1 MRRRFCAIPAHM
13 QNHLLIFFMEQNSVY
28 SSCNPKK
35 HIAKNTHTPIVQVPH
50 ILIEITNCNRHIY
63 PLYWAQ
69 DETKGCRDDPVSWR
83 QTAERGNYMARGKET
98 VQQAPLSIRL
108 KRNFIR
114 YKYIYVMLLPIII
127 YYAIFCY
134 GPMGSIV
141 IAFQN
146 FKPALGISG
155 SKWVGFKH
163 FVDFFTGPYAWRLI
177 RNTLTLNILQILFG
191 FPIPIIVALLINE
204 IRCKTYKKFVQ
215 TVSYMPHFI
224 SLVVMCSLLLTF
236 SRSDGI
242 FNDFLSL
249 FGIPRTNLMA
259 NSALFRPMFVL
270 SGIWQEAGW
279 GSIIYLATLSTI
291 DPGLYEAATIDGA
304 NRLQRMLY
312 VSFPGLVPIII
323 VQLIMRV
330 GNILTMGFEKVF
342 LLYNPLTYDTADI
355 ISTFIY
361 RQGLELTNYSFGTA
375 VGLFNSVVN
384 LVILVAANYISKKT
398 TEESLW

>member
-1 MRRRFCAIPAHM
+1 MSR
-13 QNHLLIFFMEQNSVY
+13 E
-28 SSCNPKK
+28 KK
-35 HIAKNTHTPIVQVPH
+35 RNQEEAFAV
-50 ILIEITNCNRHIY
+50 
-63 PLYWAQ
+63 
-69 DETKGCRDDPVSWR
+69 
-83 QTAERGNYMARGKET
+83 
-98 VQQAPLSIRL
+98 RL
-108 KRNFIR
+108 KKDFIR
-114 YKYIYVMLLPIII
+114 YRYIYLMLLPVVI
-127 YYAIFCY
+127 YYAVFCY
-134 GPMGSIV
+134 GPMSKIV

-155 SKWVGFKH
+155 SKWVGMKYFI
-163 FVDFFTGPYAWRLI
+163 DFFTGPYAWRLI
-177 RNTLTLNILQILFG
+177 RNTLLLNILQIILA
-191 FPIPIIVALLINE
+191 FPVPIILALLINE
-204 IRCKTYKKFVQ
+204 IQCRPYKKLVQ

-242 FNDFLSL
+242 FNDFLAL
-249 FGIPRTNLMA
+249 FGVERSNLMA
-259 NSALFRPMFVL
+259 NAKLFRPMYVL

-304 NRLQRMLY
+304 SRFQRMLY

-355 ISTFIY
+355 ISTYIY
-361 RQGLELTNYSFGTA
+361 RQGLELTNYSYGTA
-375 VGLFNSVVN
+375 VGLFNSAVN
-384 LVILVAANYISKKT
+384 LLILVLANRLSRKAT
-398 TEESLW
+398 GESLW

>member
-1 MRRRFCAIPAHM
+1 MRR
-13 QNHLLIFFMEQNSVY
+13 E
-28 SSCNPKK
+28 KK
-35 HIAKNTHTPIVQVPH
+35 RKQEEAFAV
-50 ILIEITNCNRHIY
+50 
-63 PLYWAQ
+63 
-69 DETKGCRDDPVSWR
+69 
-83 QTAERGNYMARGKET
+83 
-98 VQQAPLSIRL
+98 RL
-108 KRNFIR
+108 KKDFIR
-114 YKYIYVMLLPIII
+114 YRYIYPMLLPVVI
-127 YYAIFCY
+127 YYAVFCY
-134 GPMGSIV
+134 GPMSKSV

-155 SKWVGFKH
+155 SKWVGMKYFI
-163 FVDFFTGPYAWRLI
+163 DFFTGPYAWRLI
-177 RNTLTLNILQILFG
+177 RNTLLLNILQIILA
-191 FPIPIIVALLINE
+191 FPVPIILALLINE
-204 IRCKTYKKFVQ
+204 IQCRPYKKLVQ

-242 FNDFLSL
+242 FNDFLAL
-249 FGIPRTNLMA
+249 FGVERSNLMA
-259 NSALFRPMFVL
+259 NAKLFRPMYVL

-304 NRLQRMLY
+304 SRFQRMLY

-355 ISTFIY
+355 ISTYIY
-361 RQGLELTNYSFGTA
+361 RQGLELTNYSYGTA
-375 VGLFNSVVN
+375 VGLFNSAVN
-384 LVILVAANYISKKT
+384 LLILVLANRLSRKAT
-398 TEESLW
+398 GESLW

>member
-1 MRRRFCAIPAHM
+1 MRR
-13 QNHLLIFFMEQNSVY
+13 E
-28 SSCNPKK
+28 KK
-35 HIAKNTHTPIVQVPH
+35 RKQEEAFAV
-50 ILIEITNCNRHIY
+50 
-63 PLYWAQ
+63 
-69 DETKGCRDDPVSWR
+69 
-83 QTAERGNYMARGKET
+83 
-98 VQQAPLSIRL
+98 RL
-108 KRNFIR
+108 KKDFIR
-114 YKYIYVMLLPIII
+114 YRYIYLMLI
-127 YYAIFCY
+127 YYAVFCY
-134 GPMGSIV
+134 GPMSKIV

-155 SKWVGFKH
+155 SKWVGMKYFI
-163 FVDFFTGPYAWRLI
+163 DFFTGPYAWRLI
-177 RNTLTLNILQILFG
+177 RNTLLLNILQIILA
-191 FPIPIIVALLINE
+191 FPVPIILALLINE
-204 IRCKTYKKFVQ
+204 IQCRPYKKLVQ

-242 FNDFLSL
+242 FNDFLAL
-249 FGIPRTNLMA
+249 FGVERSNLMA
-259 NSALFRPMFVL
+259 NAKLFRPMYVL

-304 NRLQRMLY
+304 SRFQRMLY

-355 ISTFIY
+355 ISTYIY
-361 RQGLELTNYSFGTA
+361 RQGLELTNYSYGTA
-375 VGLFNSVVN
+375 VGLFNSAVN
-384 LVILVAANYISKKT
+384 LLILVLANRLSRKAT
-398 TEESLW
+398 GESLW